1 MTEFHRCPEC
11 ARYLAP
17 YSLFVSKILRQ
28 VKRQQTANKDP
39 ERIMFDSNMSTE
51 LGPLF
56 DALKIPL
63 PCCRMHL
70 FTKVDFTEIY
80 K

>member
-17 YSLFVSKILRQ
+17 YSLFVAGVLRQ
-28 VKRQQTANKDP
+28 IMRKQTTNKDP
-39 ERIMFDSNMSTE
+39 ERIIFDSNMTIE
-51 LGPLF
+51 LDRLF